1 MVAITSQVVRRDEQA
16 PPPASPPKPPSAEK
30 KPHTTSIH
38 GTTLVDDYFWLRE
51 KGSAQVME
59 YLRAE
64 ERYTD
69 AVMQPT
75 QRLQDALY
83 QEMLGHIKQTD
94 VSVPYRVGEY
104 FYYTRTTEGLQ
115 YPVVCRKRGSTRAR
129 EQILLDM
136 NALAEGHDF
145 FSIGVWRVSDDGR
158 TLAYTSD
165 VVGYRQFVLRLK
177 DLKTGRLL
185 AERVERVGN
194 VVWATD
200 NRTLFYVTEDEVTK
214 RQNKL
219 FRHVIGSD
227 RHDLVYEEK
236 DELFDLDVVRTR
248 DKAFILA
255 QSASKTS
262 TEIRYLPADR
272 PTAGFAVVMLR
283 EPDHEYDVDHRG
295 DLFYIR
301 TNKGAKNFRVVTA
314 PVSDS
319 SERNWKELVAHR
331 PQVKVEA
338 IDLFAGHAALSEW
351 QDGLHQIEVID
362 LRNGVSRRVAYPEP
376 VYSVSLVQNAEFAT
390 TTLRY
395 AYQSLVTPASVFA
408 YGMKTGRSKLLKETK
423 VPGGFNRRNY
433 RSERLY
439 ATATDGT
446 KIPLSV
452 VYRKGVKRDGRAPL
466 LLYAY
471 GSYGYSTPPA
481 FSPAR
486 LPLLDRGVVYA
497 IAHVR
502 GGGELGEEWRDAGRM
517 MRKMTTFT
525 DFIASAEYLIAAR
538 YTSREKLVIQG
549 GSAGGMLVAAVA
561 NMRPD
566 LFKAVIAQV
575 PFVDVI
581 NTMLDASLPL
591 TTGEYIEW
599 GNPNEKPA
607 FDCMRAYSPYDNVKR
622 QAYPAMLVKVSVN
635 DSQVAY
641 WEGAKFVAKLRSLK
655 TDDHPLLLKV
665 NFGAGHGGSS
675 GRYDAL
681 RETAFNW
688 AFALGEWGLRR
699 AKGKGQKAK
708 VRSA

>member
-1 MVAITSQVVRRDEQA
+1 MRVVTGH
-16 PPPASPPKPPSAEK
+16 PTPPSAQK

-51 KGSAQVME
+51 KHNPQVTE

-75 QRLQDALY
+75 EALQAALY

-94 VSVPYRVGEY
+94 VSVPYRIGEY
-104 FYYTRTTEGLQ
+104 LYYTRTTEGLQ
-115 YPVVCRKRGSTRAR
+115 YRFVCRKYGSEAAP
-129 EQILLDM
+129 EEILLDE

-145 FSIGVWRVSDDGR
+145 FSIGVWSVSDDGQ

-165 VVGYRQFVLRLK
+165 VVGYRQYTLRVK
-177 DLKTGRLL
+177 DLRTGQFL

-194 VVWATD
+194 IAWATD

-214 RQNKL
+214 RQHKL
-219 FRHVIGSD
+219 FRHVIGSN
-227 RHDLVYEEK
+227 RHDLVYEET
-236 DELFDLDVVRTR
+236 DELFDLDVGRTR
-248 DKAFILA
+248 DKAVILV

-262 TEIRYLPADR
+262 SEFRYLPADR
-272 PTAGFAVVMLR
+272 STDDPVVVVPRTAG
-283 EPDHEYDVDHRG
+283 HEYDVDHHG

-314 PVSDS
+314 PVSDP
-319 SERNWKELVAHR
+319 SERNWKEFVAHR
-331 PQVKVEA
+331 PLVKIESV
-338 IDLFAGHAALSEW
+338 DLFAGHAVLPEW
-351 QDGLHQIEVID
+351 EDGLQHIEVID
-362 LRNGVSRRVAYPEP
+362 LASGARRRVAYPEP
-376 VYSVSLVQNAEFAT
+376 VYSASLIQNAEFRT

-408 YGMKTGRSKLLKETK
+408 YDMNAGTSKLLKETE
-423 VPGGFNRRNY
+423 VPGGFNRRDY

-439 ATATDGT
+439 ATAIDGT

-452 VYRKGVKRDGRAPL
+452 VYRTGVKRDGRAPL

-471 GSYGYSTPPA
+471 GSYGYSTPPL

-486 LPLLDRGVVYA
+486 LPLLDRGVVYT

-517 MRKMTTFT
+517 MKKMNTFT
-525 DFIASAEYLIAAR
+525 DFIASAEHLIAAG
-538 YTSREKLVIQG
+538 YTSQDRLVIQG
-549 GSAGGMLVAAVA
+549 GSAGGMLVAAAA

-566 LFKAVIAQV
+566 LVKAVIAQV

-581 NTMLDASLPL
+581 NSMLDASLPL
-591 TTGEYIEW
+591 TTSEYIEW

-607 FDCMRAYSPYDNVKR
+607 FDYMLAYSPYDNVRR

-641 WEGAKFVAKLRSLK
+641 WEGAKLVAKLRTLK
-655 TDDHPLLLKV
+655 TGDRPLLLKV
-665 NFGAGHGGSS
+665 NFGAGHGGAS

-688 AFALGEWGLRR
+688 AFVLEQAGSGR
-699 AKGKGQKAK
+699 AKGNKKAKGRGQRAK
-708 VRSA
+708 VRNAKVKKE